1 MFTMLQKAMAK
12 IGSLSK
18 KGQGKTDFFSKRSGL
33 EKQRVARLRGQ
44 PFSPYWLSFCFD
56 GGN

>member
-1 MFTMLQKAMAK
+1 MGNAGLIFSPKAP
-12 IGSLSK
+12 
-18 KGQGKTDFFSKRSGL
+18 DP
-33 EKQRVARLRGQ
+33 EKQRVARFRGQ